1 MNLPMNRGLA
11 ACSIMASAA
20 CLSFTPLTFGQ
31 LAGDSTLDNRVDV
44 ADVLDVT
51 SNMYLV
57 CPAEPES
64 CSTDFNQNDLTDAG
78 DLLIVF
84 ENWGAVGVSEDMSGE
99 QSDSGNGDPAGNEPN
114 LVGPAPVL
122 MDSIYYDHY
131 SRLNGRAQLAYDL
144 DQGTRTRQFNIEK
157 GNSVL
162 PYCYG
167 GGADYNA
174 DMEYT
179 DQDLDEFEAWLD
191 ANIPYDYDGPVVLD
205 MEGGWWSMM
214 EHAEQGTMDEIIDFY
229 IEGLE
234 YAESMRPDA
243 KFGYWGLPK
252 KSMTQESY
260 QGPGVDRLLQ
270 RSGAIFPDT
279 YESNVGGNDAVRMEA
294 HIQSCLEKT
303 AGLVPV
309 YVQMSPRYRD
319 QELGGWRHFHTNEEL
334 LRDQAKPAM
343 DARWTDAD
351 GQTHRIAGLALWDAY
366 VYVKQYNEDWYDMNL
381 DEIDMLWGD
390 VDAIHHSIYE
400 DLSVLV
406 EAANTPVL
414 EDEPVVIVQDVSVAV
429 EVPEAPSEPVVTTVA
444 QELPPAAPVVTTRK
458 VSKKKSKSKAKKK
471 KKKKSKSKAKK
482 KKKKSKSK
490 AKKSKKKSKKKK
502 SKKKKSKKS
511 KKKKSKASKRSTK
524 RKRK

>member
-1 MNLPMNRGLA
+1 
-11 ACSIMASAA
+11 
-20 CLSFTPLTFGQ
+20 
-31 LAGDSTLDNRVDV
+31 
-44 ADVLDVT
+44 
-51 SNMYLV
+51 
-57 CPAEPES
+57 
-64 CSTDFNQNDLTDAG
+64 
-78 DLLIVF
+78 
-84 ENWGAVGVSEDMSGE
+84 
-99 QSDSGNGDPAGNEPN
+99 
-114 LVGPAPVL
+114 
-122 MDSIYYDHY
+122 
-131 SRLNGRAQLAYDL
+131 
-144 DQGTRTRQFNIEK
+144 
-157 GNSVL
+157 
-162 PYCYG
+162 
-167 GGADYNA
+167 
-174 DMEYT
+174 
-179 DQDLDEFEAWLD
+179 
-191 ANIPYDYDGPVVLD
+191 

-214 EHAEQGTMDEIIDFY
+214 EHADQGTMDEIIDFY